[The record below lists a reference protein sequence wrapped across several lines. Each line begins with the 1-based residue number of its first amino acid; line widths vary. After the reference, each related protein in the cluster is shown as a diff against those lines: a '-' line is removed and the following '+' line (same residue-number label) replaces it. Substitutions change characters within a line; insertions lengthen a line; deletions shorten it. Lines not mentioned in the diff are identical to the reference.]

1 MRLSSLIA
9 ACGFGLLSL
18 VATEARAEDCA
29 TMLQPHLE
37 WVRTGDVN
45 SRLYDVNVHAV
56 SIVNVSGGGARGLAS
71 SLTGQLTTYTGSICR
86 IVGGYWSC
94 SPAKIGSSS
103 ANSSQVF
110 SDRGYW
116 TGDWS
121 VGYQDFSAY
130 AKDSWTLSV
139 NSTGVVTMQSNT
151 WGFTTSVTPTACAN
165 GVLYGFETGGTT
177 FWSFTFEDVNN
188 TIY

>member
-1 MRLSSLIA
+1 MRPSSLIA

-45 SRLYDVNVHAV
+45 NLRYDVNVRAV
-56 SIVNVSGGGARGLAS
+56 SIVNVSGGGVDGLAS
-71 SLTGQLTTYTGSICR
+71 SLTGTLTTYTGSICR
-86 IVGGYWSC
+86 IVGGIWSC
-94 SPAKIGSSS
+94 TQPRIGGGG
-103 ANSSQVF
+103 SQSF
-110 SDRGYW
+110 SDRSYW
-116 TGDWS
+116 TGDWG
-121 VGYQDFSAY
+121 VGYQDFSVY
-130 AKDSWTLSV
+130 AKDGWTLSV
-139 NSTGVVTMQSNT
+139 SSTGVVTMQSTT
-151 WGFTTSVTPTACAN
+151 WNFTTSVTPTACAN